1 MASELWRRIQESM
14 GYTNDEFKI
23 MMADPERKK
32 ALEAGPLMVRR
43 KIVAEVIHAKN
54 CAAHEAGA
62 KYIIRGNG
70 VLRASECKNNMCISL
85 LAALESACYTVI
97 DRLTQGEDPKGKF
110 TRYVHCPDTGVNCG
124 GFWEAIV
131 KVTVEE

>member
-14 GYTNDEFKI
+14 GYTDDEFKI

-43 KIVAEVIHAKN
+43 KIVAEVIHARN

-97 DRLTQGEDPKGKF
+97 DRLTEGEDPKGKF

-124 GFWEAIV
+124 GFGEAIV